1 MHLTNSLKLHC
12 LYDKVTYSFDLQTV
26 LLIMRCKLNF
36 DCLCNDQ
43 PLMSHFEASSLFE
56 CDNFKAAVIVVLKK
70 KTVATVFYTLSCDC
84 EFPSTNVNLSAVM
97 FVYFLFNYVIFVMTF
112 TCTSNHSIT
121 SIIMISYYGM

>member
-43 PLMSHFEASSLFE
+43 PLMSHFEASSHFE

-70 KTVATVFYTLSCDC
+70 RQSQLYFTLYHVI
-84 EFPSTNVNLSAVM
+84 VNFRQQMLIYLQLCS
-97 FVYFLFNYVIFVMTF
+97 FIFF
-112 TCTSNHSIT
+112 SI
-121 SIIMISYYGM
+121 M